1 MNLIYIIF
9 NKYINGTSFYICI
22 RKDKRKFNGFRY
34 NFTRGEDWCQFE
46 VNNHYKDFDKSSV
59 KEDGVRMHLISRS
72 NDLRI
77 NEFLNKGA
85 ELINTDPLYKAE
97 VLPPGNILKVKKN

>member
-1 MNLIYIIF
+1 MEHLFTFVSERIKENL
-9 NKYINGTSFYICI
+9 T
-22 RKDKRKFNGFRY
+22 GFRY

-97 VLPPGNILKVKKN
+97 VLPPGNILKVKKNN